1 MTENARQGRVAGKV
15 ALITGGAS
23 GVGREDAL
31 LFAAEGARVVITDVN
46 VEAGEAL
53 AREIGDAA
61 LFVAHD
67 IASEAAWRTVMDK
80 TLSRFG
86 KLDVLVN
93 NAAICP
99 PASIEDCTLET
110 WQKVMRVNAD
120 GYFLGCKFGVEAL
133 KEQGGAIVNMSS
145 VAALG
150 GMDTFAAYS
159 ASKGA
164 VAALTR
170 SVAVHCRKQR
180 YRIRCNSVHPDG
192 ILTPLTADLYPKG
205 VDMSRFTIDHDPL
218 ARMCLPRDV
227 ANVVLFLASDEA
239 RAISGSEVR
248 VDSGQLLMSL

>member
-1 MTENARQGRVAGKV
+1 MSEYTRAPRLQGKV
-15 ALITGGAS
+15 ALITGAAS

-31 LFAAEGARVVITDVN
+31 LFAAEGARVVISDVS
-46 VEAGEAL
+46 VESGQAL
-53 AREIGDAA
+53 ADEIGEAA

-67 IASEAAWRTVMDK
+67 IASESSWRQVIDK

-86 KLDVLVN
+86 QLDVLVN

-99 PASIEDCTLET
+99 RASIESCTLAE
-110 WQKVMRVNAD
+110 WQRVMRINAD
-120 GYFLGCKFGVEAL
+120 GYFLGCQAGVATM
-133 KEQGGAIVNMSS
+133 KARGGSIVNMSS

-150 GMDTFAAYS
+150 GMDTFAAYG

-192 ILTPLTADLYPKG
+192 ILTPLTAEYYPAG

-227 ANVVLFLASDEA
+227 ANMVLFLASDES
-239 RAISGSEVR
+239 RAISGSEMR
-248 VDSGQLLMSL
+248 VDSAQLVMSL

>member
-1 MTENARQGRVAGKV
+1 MSEIGQSGRVAGKI
-15 ALITGGAS
+15 ALITGAAS

-31 LFAAEGARVVITDVN
+31 LFAAQGARVVLTDVN
-46 VEAGEAL
+46 VDAGNAL
-53 AREIGDAA
+53 AREIGEAA
-61 LFVAHD
+61 LFLPHD
-67 IASEAAWRTVMDK
+67 IADAHSWNRVMDK
-80 TLSRFG
+80 TLSHFG
-86 KLDVLVN
+86 ALDILVN

-99 PASIEDCTLET
+99 PASIEDCTLDA

-120 GYFLGCKFGVEAL
+120 GYFLGCQAGVAAM
-133 KEQGGAIVNMSS
+133 KEKGGAIINMSS

-150 GMDTFAAYS
+150 GMDTFVAYS

-205 VDMSRFTIDHDPL
+205 VDMSKFTIDHDPL

-248 VDSGQLLMSL
+248 VDSAQLVMSL